1 MLEKLSSFDEIWTK
15 PLWIGIF
22 SVIISVLLYLIYV
35 RLVGMN
41 DFEEGLLPTILIPAI
56 VGPICSKFIGQYV
69 KKIKRQNQ
77 KLAELNT
84 TNRKLLSVIAHDVRS
99 PLIQTKGFMEL
110 QFLGT
115 LSSNEYKK
123 LGQELIQQIDRVLE
137 LQNSLLEWANRK
149 EGVTPITFERFNIE
163 PIIKNTIKLYNEKL
177 TKKGL
182 NLNIKDINS
191 LVYTDQDIFSF
202 AFRNLYH
209 NAIKFTA
216 NGGVITIQS
225 IKSEQYYN
233 ISIEDSGIGLTKEE
247 ISKIL
252 DPSTYFTKIGT
263 AKEKGSGFGINAV
276 INYLKDCNGYLQ
288 INSKPNHGSCFTIC
302 LPLKK

>member
-110 QFLGT
+110 QFEGT
-115 LSSNEYKK
+115 LSSNENKK
-123 LGQELIQQIDRVLE
+123 LGQQLIQQIDRVLE

-182 NLNIKDINS
+182 NLNIK
-191 LVYTDQDIFSF
+191 T
-202 AFRNLYH
+202 
-209 NAIKFTA
+209 
-216 NGGVITIQS
+216 S
-225 IKSEQYYN
+225 I
-233 ISIEDSGIGLTKEE
+233 
-247 ISKIL
+247 
-252 DPSTYFTKIGT
+252 
-263 AKEKGSGFGINAV
+263 V
-276 INYLKDCNGYLQ
+276 
-288 INSKPNHGSCFTIC
+288 
-302 LPLKK
+302 